1 MLNEILDEQ
10 KERNRPMPEIFR
22 RSDIRNTG
30 GWDVD
35 HAPATR
41 GEPYVTVSGRV
52 MRVPFDD
59 SELSKAIRAHE
70 QMHCKISPQDIT
82 PYINNV
88 ISEGAIR
95 SAEEARVNFICN
107 ELGFNMKALVSG
119 SEKHDG
125 KNIATAGDWESAV
138 FALTSSMFTGSVNP
152 LLAGVRS
159 VHPEWAEALRD
170 ISKEIKSFT
179 KKYVRETKKRMAGV
193 QGTSMQQ
200 VLSRDMG
207 NTTLSYDGESIKG
220 MKFTLLLAHLIQGIA
235 EMPAPKPQ
243 TAETA
248 ETPDGSDTNE
258 GDAEGEEAEGTG
270 EGKKSGER
278 STDANDGKQA
288 GEMGD
293 KAELQEEATKVDR
306 KAIQQHGENL
316 IDGARRTNTGKV
328 RWQPAVV
335 QHLPLTITVQGA
347 IGRKR
352 VSSNVGR
359 NPRRI
364 HRMLI
369 DPEKRIFDKYVK
381 AQGGVVVI
389 DLSGSMSLS
398 RDEVKDM
405 MMACAG
411 VTVIGYSGYYGG
423 TEEPNTYILAD
434 KGKICAELP
443 SVHGGNA
450 CDLPVIEYA
459 VQRKQNPKAP
469 LIWITDGY
477 TYGWDNSAGYVDEL
491 ECATFAK
498 KHGFRMEYT
507 PEDAIDY
514 LNELKRGAKH
524 TPKLL
529 DRWNKEFGKM
539 LVR

>member
-1 MLNEILDEQ
+1 MLNEILEEQ
-10 KERNRPMPEIFR
+10 KERNRPMPEVFR

-41 GEPYVTVSGRV
+41 GEPYITVSGRV

-70 QMHCKISPQDIT
+70 QMHCKISPQDLS
-82 PYINNV
+82 PYINSV
-88 ISEGAIR
+88 ITEGAIR

-138 FALTSSMFTGSVNP
+138 YALASSAFTGSVNP
-152 LLAGVRS
+152 FLAGIRS
-159 VHPEWAEALRD
+159 VSPEWANALRD
-170 ISKEIKSFT
+170 VSKEIKSFT
-179 KKYVRETKKRMAGV
+179 KKYVREVKKNMSGV
-193 QGTSMQQ
+193 QNTSMQQ
-200 VLSRDMG
+200 VLRSDMG
-207 NTTLSYDGESIKG
+207 DTSVSHDGESIKG
-220 MKFTLLLAHLIQGIA
+220 MKFTVLLAHLLQGIA
-235 EMPAPKPQ
+235 AMPAPEQ
-243 TAETA
+243 VT
-248 ETPDGSDTNE
+248 
-258 GDAEGEEAEGTG
+258 EEAEGDEPVGAEG
-270 EGKKSGER
+270 EGESAEGEGEGESGGER
-278 STDANDGKQA
+278 DTDANDRKKA
-288 GEMGD
+288 GDVND
-293 KAELQEEATKVDR
+293 KDQLQDEATKVDR

-316 IDGARRTNTGKV
+316 IDGARRTSSAKV
-328 RWQPAVV
+328 KWQPAVV

-347 IGRKR
+347 LGRKR

-398 RDEVKDM
+398 RDEVKEM

-411 VTVIGYSGYYGG
+411 VTVIGYSGYYG
-423 TEEPNTYILAD
+423 TATEPNTYILAD

-450 CDLPVIEYA
+450 CDLSVVEYA

-469 LIWITDGY
+469 MVWITDGY
-477 TYGWDNSAGYVDEL
+477 TYGWDSSAGYIDEL
-491 ECATFAK
+491 ECAKFAK
-498 KHGFRMEYT
+498 KHGFRMEYH
-507 PEDAIDY
+507 PEDAITY
-514 LNELKRGAKH
+514 LNDLKRGAKH
-524 TPKLL
+524 QPKLL
-529 DRWNKEFGKM
+529 ERWTKEFGKM
-539 LVR
+539 LA

>member
-1 MLNEILDEQ
+1 MLNEILEEQ
-10 KERNRPMPEIFR
+10 KERNRPMPEIFKR
-22 RSDIRNTG
+22 QDIRNSG

-41 GEPYVTVSGRV
+41 GEPYITVSGRV

-70 QMHCKISPQDIT
+70 QMHCKISPQDLS

-88 ISEGAIR
+88 ITEGAIR

-138 FALTSSMFTGSVNP
+138 FALASSEFTGSVNP
-152 LLAGVRS
+152 FLSGIRS
-159 VHPEWAEALRD
+159 ISPEWANALRD
-170 ISKEIKSFT
+170 VSKEIKSFT
-179 KKYVRETKKRMAGV
+179 KKYVRESKRNMSGV
-193 QGTSMQQ
+193 QNTSMRD
-200 VLSRDMG
+200 VLRRDMG
-207 NTTLSYDGESIKG
+207 NTTLSNDSESIKG

-235 EMPAPKPQ
+235 EMPAPQQQPVTSK
-243 TAETA
+243 
-248 ETPDGSDTNE
+248 SS
-258 GDAEGEEAEGTG
+258 GDAEGEEAEGEAT
-270 EGKKSGER
+270 EGKGSGER
-278 STDANDGKQA
+278 STDANDGKEA

-293 KAELQEEATKVDR
+293 KSELQEEATKVDR
-306 KAIQQHGENL
+306 KAIQEHAENL
-316 IDGARRTNTGKV
+316 IDGARRTTSGKV
-328 RWQPAVV
+328 QWQPVILDR
-335 QHLPLTITVQGA
+335 LPLTITVQGA

-369 DPEKRIFDKYVK
+369 DPERRIFDKYVK

-398 RDEVKDM
+398 RDEVKEM
-405 MMACAG
+405 MLECAG

-450 CDLPVIEYA
+450 CDLPVVEYA

-477 TYGWDNSAGYVDEL
+477 TYGWNGSASYIDEL
-491 ECATFAK
+491 ECAKFAK
-498 KHGFRMEYT
+498 QHGFRMEYS
-507 PEDAIDY
+507 PEGAIEY
-514 LNELKRGAKH
+514 LKDLKRGAKH

-529 DRWNKEFGKM
+529 KRWTKEFGKM
-539 LVR
+539 LA

>member
-1 MLNEILDEQ
+1 MKEILQEQ
-10 KERNRPMPEIFR
+10 YERNRPMPELFT
-22 RSDIRNTG
+22 RSDIRNSG

-41 GEPYVTVSGRV
+41 GEPYITVSGRV

-59 SELSKAIRAHE
+59 SELSQAIRAHE
-70 QMHCKISPQDIT
+70 QMHCKISPTDLA

-88 ISEGAIR
+88 ISDGAIR

-125 KNIATAGDWESAV
+125 KNIANAGDWESAV
-138 FALTSSMFTGSVNP
+138 FALASSMFTGSVNP
-152 LLAGVRS
+152 FLAGVRS

-179 KKYVRETKKRMAGV
+179 KKYVREAKSSMAGV
-193 QGTSMQQ
+193 QSTSMGQ
-200 VLSRDMG
+200 VLRYNMG
-207 NTTLSYDGESIKG
+207 STEINRDGETIKG
-220 MKFTLLLAHLIQGIA
+220 MKYTVLLAHLIQGIA
-235 EMPAPKPQ
+235 EMPSP
-243 TAETA
+243 
-248 ETPDGSDTNE
+248 TPVSAE
-258 GDAEGEEAEGTG
+258 GDEGEGDEAQGDG
-270 EGKKSGER
+270 EESDADGNGKGQKGPR
-278 STDANDGKQA
+278 SEDANDKKEA
-288 GEMGD
+288 GD
-293 KAELQEEATKVDR
+293 ANDTAELQEEATKVDR
-306 KAIQQHGENL
+306 DAIQRHAKNL
-316 IDGARRTNTGKV
+316 IDGADRTVGVKV
-328 RWQPAVV
+328 EWQPAIV

-381 AQGGVVVI
+381 AQGGVVII

-398 RDEVKDM
+398 RDEVKEM
-405 MMACAG
+405 MLACAG
-411 VTVIGYSGYYGG
+411 VTVIGYSGYYGRA
-423 TEEPNTYILAD
+423 EEPNTYILAD

-443 SVHGGNA
+443 KVHGGNA
-450 CDLPVIEYA
+450 CDLPVAEYA

-469 LIWITDGY
+469 VVWITDGF
-477 TYGWDNSAGYVDEL
+477 TYGSAGAGYIDEL
-491 ECATFAK
+491 ECAKFAK
-498 KHGFRMEYT
+498 KHGFRMEYS
-507 PEDAIDY
+507 PKGAIDY

-529 DRWNKEFGKM
+529 ERWTKNFGKM
-539 LVR
+539 LA

>member
-1 MLNEILDEQ
+1 MINEVLEEQ
-10 KERNRPMPEIFR
+10 KERNRPMPEIFTR
-22 RSDIRNTG
+22 KDIRNSG

-41 GEPYVTVSGRV
+41 GEPYITVSGRV

-70 QMHCKISPQDIT
+70 QMHCKISPQDLE

-88 ISEGAIR
+88 VTEGAIR
-95 SAEEARVNFICN
+95 SAEEARVNFICS

-125 KNIATAGDWESAV
+125 KNIATSGDWESAV
-138 FALTSSMFTGSVNP
+138 FALASSMFTGSVNP
-152 LLAGVRS
+152 FLSGVRA
-159 VHPEWAEALRD
+159 VAPEWADGLRD

-179 KKYVRETKKRMAGV
+179 KKYVREVKSSMSGV
-193 QGTSMQQ
+193 QGTSMNQ
-200 VLSRDMG
+200 VLSRNLGSTELVDKG
-207 NTTLSYDGESIKG
+207 TAIKG
-220 MKFTLLLAHLIQGIA
+220 MKFTILLAHLIQGIA
-235 EMPAPKPQ
+235 EMPAPQRK
-243 TAETA
+243 TVKADDESANTV
-248 ETPDGSDTNE
+248 E
-258 GDAEGEEAEGTG
+258 GEGEETEGTA
-270 EGKKSGER
+270 KSNGER
-278 STDANDGKQA
+278 DEDANDNKEA
-288 GEMGD
+288 GDMGD
-293 KAELQEEATKVDR
+293 TDELQEEATKVDR
-306 KAIQQHGENL
+306 EAIQRHSKNL
-316 IDGARRTNTGKV
+316 LNGAERSKSAKV
-328 RWQPAVV
+328 RWQPVV
-335 QHLPLTITVQGA
+335 LQHLPLTITVQGA

-369 DPEKRIFDKYVK
+369 DPERRIFDKYVK

-405 MMACAG
+405 MLACAG

-434 KGKICAELP
+434 KGKICSKLP
-443 SVHGGNA
+443 RVHGGNA
-450 CDLPVIEYA
+450 CDLPVVEYA

-469 LIWITDGY
+469 VVWITDGY
-477 TYGWDNSAGYVDEL
+477 TYGWDGSAGYIDEL
-491 ECATFAK
+491 ECAKFAK
-498 KHGFRMEYT
+498 KHGFRMEYS
-507 PEDAIDY
+507 PEDAIEY
-514 LNELKRGAKH
+514 LNNLKRGAKH

-529 DRWNKEFGKM
+529 ERWTKNFGKM
-539 LVR
+539 LA

>member
-1 MLNEILDEQ
+1 MLNEILEEQ
-10 KERNRPMPEIFR
+10 KERNRPMPEIFTR
-22 RSDIRNTG
+22 KDIRNTG

-41 GEPYVTVSGRV
+41 GEPYITVSGRV

-70 QMHCKISPQDIT
+70 QMHCKISPQDVSS
-82 PYINNV
+82 YVNNV
-88 ISEGAIR
+88 ITEGAIR

-107 ELGFNMKALVSG
+107 ELGFNMKALMSG

-138 FALTSSMFTGSVNP
+138 FALCSSEFTGSVNP
-152 LLAGVRS
+152 FLSGIRS
-159 VHPEWAEALRD
+159 VAPEWAVALRD
-170 ISKEIKSFT
+170 VSKEIKSFT
-179 KKYVRETKKRMAGV
+179 KKYVREAKKNMSGV
-193 QGTSMQQ
+193 QNTSTRD
-200 VLSRDMG
+200 VLRRDMG
-207 NTTLSYDGESIKG
+207 STQLSEHDKTSIKG
-220 MKFTLLLAHLIQGIA
+220 MKYTVLLAHLIQGIA
-235 EMPAPKPQ
+235 EMPVPQ
-243 TAETA
+243 QQPVTPEGNGNDAEGIKC
-248 ETPDGSDTNE
+248 ESEGEGE
-258 GDAEGEEAEGTG
+258 GDADG
-270 EGKKSGER
+270 KSGER
-278 STDANDGKQA
+278 STDANNGKQA

-293 KAELQEEATKVDR
+293 KSELQEEATTVDR
-306 KAIQQHGENL
+306 KAIQKHGQHL
-316 IDGARRTNTGKV
+316 IDGARRTTSGKV
-328 RWQPAVV
+328 KWQPVILDR
-335 QHLPLTITVQGA
+335 LPLTITVQGA

-369 DPEKRIFDKYVK
+369 DPERRIFDKYVK

-398 RDEVKDM
+398 RDEVKEM
-405 MMACAG
+405 MLECAG

-443 SVHGGNA
+443 RVHGGNA
-450 CDLPVIEYA
+450 CDLPVVEYA

-477 TYGWDNSAGYVDEL
+477 TYGWNGSASYIDEL
-491 ECATFAK
+491 ECAKFAK
-498 KHGFRMEYT
+498 QHGFRMEYS
-507 PEDAIDY
+507 PEDAIEY
-514 LNELKRGAKH
+514 LKDLKRGAKH

-529 DRWNKEFGKM
+529 KRWTKEFGKM
-539 LVR
+539 LA

>member
-1 MLNEILDEQ
+1 
-10 KERNRPMPEIFR
+10 MPEVFR
-22 RSDIRNTG
+22 RSDIRNSG

-41 GEPYVTVSGRV
+41 GEPYITVSGRV

-70 QMHCKISPQDIT
+70 QMHCKISPQDVGS
-82 PYINNV
+82 YINGV

-107 ELGFNMKALVSG
+107 ELGFNMKALMSG

-138 FALTSSMFTGSVNP
+138 FALCSSEFTGSVNP
-152 LLAGVRS
+152 FLAGIRS
-159 VHPEWAEALRD
+159 VSPEWAVALRD
-170 ISKEIKSFT
+170 VSKEIKSFA
-179 KKYVRETKKRMAGV
+179 KKYVREVKSGMAGV
-193 QGTSMQQ
+193 QSTSMRQ
-200 VLSRDMG
+200 VFQNDMGSTEVSRDG
-207 NTTLSYDGESIKG
+207 RGIKG
-220 MKFTLLLAHLIQGIA
+220 MKFTVLLAHLIQGIA
-235 EMPAPKPQ
+235 EMPAPQQITK
-243 TAETA
+243 E
-248 ETPDGSDTNE
+248 S
-258 GDAEGEEAEGTG
+258 EESEGTELVESDDESQ
-270 EGKKSGER
+270 EGTKDNTGR
-278 STDANDGKQA
+278 GTDANDNKEAGK
-288 GEMGD
+288 MGD
-293 KAELQEEATKVDR
+293 TSELQEEATTVDR
-306 KAIQQHGENL
+306 SAIQKHGKNL
-316 IDGARRTNTGKV
+316 IDGARRANTGEV
-328 RWQPAVV
+328 IWQPVILDKS
-335 QHLPLTITVQGA
+335 LPLTITVQGA
-347 IGRKR
+347 LGRKR

-405 MMACAG
+405 MYACAG

-434 KGKICAELP
+434 KGKICDELP
-443 SVHGGNA
+443 RVHGGNA
-450 CDLPVIEYA
+450 CDLPVVEYA
-459 VQRKQNPKAP
+459 VQRKQNLKAP
-469 LIWITDGY
+469 MVWITDGY
-477 TYGWDNSAGYVDEL
+477 TYGMSGAGYIDEL
-491 ECATFAK
+491 ECAKFAK
-498 KHGFRMEYT
+498 KHGFRMEYS
-507 PEDAIDY
+507 PEDAIEY
-514 LNELKRGAKH
+514 LNDLKRGAKH

-529 DRWNKEFGKM
+529 ERWTKEFGKM
-539 LVR
+539 LA

>member
-1 MLNEILDEQ
+1 MIIMINEVLEEQ
-10 KERNRPMPEIFR
+10 KERNRPMPEVFTR
-22 RSDIRNTG
+22 RDIRNSG

-41 GEPYVTVSGRV
+41 GEPYITVSGRV

-70 QMHCKISPQDIT
+70 QMHCKISPQDLE

-88 ISEGAIR
+88 ITEGAIR
-95 SAEEARVNFICN
+95 SAEEARVNFICS

-125 KNIATAGDWESAV
+125 KNIATSGDWESAV
-138 FALTSSMFTGSVNP
+138 FALASSMFTGSVNP
-152 LLAGVRS
+152 FLSGVRS
-159 VHPEWAEALRD
+159 IAPEWADGLRD

-179 KKYVRETKKRMAGV
+179 KKYVREVKASLAGV
-193 QGTSMQQ
+193 QSTSMAQ
-200 VLSRDMG
+200 VFSYQMG
-207 NTTLSYDGESIKG
+207 STELVDKHGTAIRG
-220 MKFTLLLAHLIQGIA
+220 MKYTVLLAHLIQGIA
-235 EMPAPKPQ
+235 EMPAP
-243 TAETA
+243 
-248 ETPDGSDTNE
+248 TPKVVKTDDESANVV
-258 GDAEGEEAEGTG
+258 EGEEEETEGTT
-270 EGKKSGER
+270 KAKGER
-278 STDANDGKQA
+278 DEDANDCKEA
-288 GEMGD
+288 GDMGD
-293 KAELQEEATKVDR
+293 TDELQEEATKVDR
-306 KAIQQHGENL
+306 EAIQRHSKNL
-316 IDGARRTNTGKV
+316 IDGAGRGNGAKV
-328 RWQPAVV
+328 RWQPVV
-335 QHLPLTITVQGA
+335 LQHLPLTITVQGA

-369 DPEKRIFDKYVK
+369 DPERRIFDKYVK

-398 RDEVKDM
+398 RDEVKEM
-405 MMACAG
+405 MLACAG

-443 SVHGGNA
+443 RIHGGNA
-450 CDLPVIEYA
+450 CDLPVVEYA

-469 LIWITDGY
+469 VVWITDGY
-477 TYGWDNSAGYVDEL
+477 TYGWSGSAGYLDEL
-491 ECATFAK
+491 ECAQFAK
-498 KHGFRMEYT
+498 KHRFRMEYS
-507 PEDAIDY
+507 PEDAIEY
-514 LNELKRGAKH
+514 LNDLKRGAKH

-529 DRWNKEFGKM
+529 ERWTKNFGKM
-539 LVR
+539 LA

>member
-1 MLNEILDEQ
+1 MLNEILEEQ
-10 KERNRPMPEIFR
+10 KERNRPMPELFKR
-22 RSDIRNTG
+22 DDIRNSG

-41 GEPYVTVSGRV
+41 GEPYITVSGRV

-59 SELSKAIRAHE
+59 SELSQAIRAHE
-70 QMHCKISPQDIT
+70 QMHCKISPQDVAS
-82 PYINNV
+82 YINNV

-107 ELGFNMKALVSG
+107 ELGFNMKALMSG

-138 FALTSSMFTGSVNP
+138 FALCSSEFTGSVNP
-152 LLAGVRS
+152 FLAGIRS
-159 VHPEWAEALRD
+159 VSPEWAVALRD
-170 ISKEIKSFT
+170 VSKEIKSFA
-179 KKYVRETKKRMAGV
+179 KKYVRQSKKNMSGV
-193 QGTSMQQ
+193 QNTSMRD
-200 VLSRDMG
+200 VLRTDLGS
-207 NTTLSYDGESIKG
+207 TKESGTNGIKG
-220 MKFTLLLAHLIQGIA
+220 MKFTILLAHLIQGIA
-235 EMPAPKPQ
+235 EMPAPKQ
-243 TAETA
+243 ET
-248 ETPDGSDTNE
+248 EIGGKGI
-258 GDAEGEEAEGTG
+258 GDADNSAEGVKGEGECDSKG
-270 EGKKSGER
+270 GER
-278 STDANDGKQA
+278 STDASDGKQA

-293 KAELQEEATKVDR
+293 TSELQEEATTVDR
-306 KAIQQHGENL
+306 KAIQQHGDKL
-316 IDGARRTNTGKV
+316 IDGARRSTSGKV
-328 RWQPAVV
+328 VWQPAIV

-381 AQGGVVVI
+381 AQGGVVII

-398 RDEVKDM
+398 RDEVKEM
-405 MMACAG
+405 MIACAG

-443 SVHGGNA
+443 RVHGGNA
-450 CDLPVIEYA
+450 CDLPVAEYA

-469 LIWITDGY
+469 VIWITDGY
-477 TYGWDNSAGYVDEL
+477 TYGAGGTGYIDEL
-491 ECATFAK
+491 ECAKFAK
-498 KHGFRMEYT
+498 KHGFRMEYS
-507 PEDAIDY
+507 PEGAIEY
-514 LNELKRGAKH
+514 LNDLKRGAKH

-529 DRWNKEFGKM
+529 ERWTKNFGKM
-539 LVR
+539 LA